1 MSRRHRIV
9 FATACAA
16 FSMAVQAQEATSPP
30 VDAAIVAAALPV
42 ALEAVYEKPQGFGTA
57 PFTPVVVWAEGL
69 TVPATLRVFDTP
81 VTLRSRAQARD
92 EQRAWFVY
100 LGSVTQT
107 PEGLQLRYS
116 KPYNGQGGTVTL
128 KLEDGAWKAVSNSK
142 MHSSSGARAFYG
154 ELYDGVK
161 CRDGSEMALRWNG
174 LIDAIDAMRT
184 RRERKSDADLPKSC
198 PGDSFPEVAAY
209 RQMKMLLAP
218 R

>member
-1 MSRRHRIV
+1 MSRIV
-9 FATACAA
+9 FASTVAACC
-16 FSMAVQAQEATSPP
+16 AVAQAQEASPP
-30 VDAAIVAAALPV
+30 VDAAVLAAALPA
-42 ALEAVYEKPQGFGTA
+42 ALEAVYEKPQGFGSA
-57 PFTPVVVWAEGL
+57 PFTPVVVWADGL
-69 TVPATLRVFDTP
+69 AVPAALRVFDTP

-100 LGSVTQT
+100 LGSATQT
-107 PEGLQLRYS
+107 AEGLQLRYS

-128 KLEDGAWKAVSNSK
+128 KLEDGSWKAVGNAK

-161 CRDGSEMALRWNG
+161 CRDGGEMALRWNG
-174 LIDAIDAMRT
+174 LIDAVDAMRT
-184 RRERKSDADLPKSC
+184 RRERKSDAELSKSC
-198 PGDSFPEVAAY
+198 PGDAFPEVAAY